1 MGLER
6 VGATAGIMTAG
17 LVLWKKFLSSAESSS
32 GETDK
37 LGNSFPVEIC
47 WRIPDVRSS
56 IVNSFEPE
64 IEVWLVE
71 LLGFKVM
78 NLFICVPL
86 GTFGEWHLLCLFCSR
101 FSLFEEVF
109 FRDFSVFGAIS
120 ICELQFI
127 LVVFRVEF
135 NFAWSVGENKIIGI

>member
-1 MGLER
+1 VLLRWFIATEGISSCAAIFGNEMGWAAIAELLFIAEKFSF
-6 VGATAGIMTAG
+6 AGCSCSRGEFISD
-17 LVLWKKFLSSAESSS
+17 VKSSM
-32 GETDK
+32 
-37 LGNSFPVEIC
+37 
-47 WRIPDVRSS
+47 
-56 IVNSFEPE
+56 VNSFEPE

-78 NLFICVPL
+78 KLFICVPL

-101 FSLFEEVF
+101 INLFEEVF

-135 NFAWSVGENKIIGI
+135 NFA